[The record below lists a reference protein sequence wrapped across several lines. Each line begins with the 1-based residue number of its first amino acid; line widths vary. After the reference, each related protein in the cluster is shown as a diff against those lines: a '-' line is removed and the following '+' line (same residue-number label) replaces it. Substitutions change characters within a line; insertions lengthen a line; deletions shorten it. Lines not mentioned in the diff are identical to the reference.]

1 MARLGGAPTYSD
13 AEYTLQNYYFAFQ
26 VVQVFL
32 VATLGSAAS
41 SVVTQI
47 IDNPA
52 SVMSLLSTSLPKASN
67 FYLSYIVLQGLG
79 VFASMLVG
87 LAGLVVTP
95 LLVWL
100 LGSTPRKIFL
110 RWNRMAGVGW
120 GQVFPVMT
128 NLLVIGKLFQS

>member
-1 MARLGGAPTYSD
+1 
-13 AEYTLQNYYFAFQ
+13 
-26 VVQVFL
+26 VV
-32 VATLGSAAS
+32 SK
-41 SVVTQI
+41 I
-47 IDNPA
+47 IEDPGTIT
-52 SVMSLLSTSLPKASN
+52 SLLSTSLPKASN

-120 GQVFPVMT
+120 GQVFPIMT
-128 NLLVIGKLFQS
+128 NFLVIGKQSSITDLSIT